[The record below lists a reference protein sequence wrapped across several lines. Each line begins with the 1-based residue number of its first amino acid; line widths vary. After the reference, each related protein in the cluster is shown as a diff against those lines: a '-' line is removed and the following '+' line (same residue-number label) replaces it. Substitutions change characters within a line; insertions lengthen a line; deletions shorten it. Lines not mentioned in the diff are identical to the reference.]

1 MTETRDYIAYFDE
14 SGTHDAAPVL
24 ILGGLLGSAAE
35 FAALGERLDAISAS
49 YDFDIFHAVD
59 VKHGKGA
66 FRGWSPQKKL
76 QLAVE
81 YSNLIEESLTA
92 AAAASLIKEDYRSI
106 YRADSTHRKAPKDSA
121 YGLCFRMCLIEF
133 LQTLEEV
140 CGYRT
145 APYRLSITVED
156 GARNVEDARR
166 IFEETRST
174 ALTVMGVDPLG
185 SFSILGKTE
194 CRELMLADF
203 LAYTEFMRYA
213 QAEMLGGIRPEEI
226 EAITGIAPAVRKAKM
241 FRASLDRAGL
251 GELQAHLAR
260 LKRARSSS

>member
-1 MTETRDYIAYFDE
+1 MSGIREYVAYFDE
-14 SGTHDAAPVL
+14 SGTHDEAPVL
-24 ILGGLLGSAAE
+24 ILGGLLGTTAE
-35 FAALGERLDAISAS
+35 FAKLKERLDAISAS
-49 YDFDIFHAVD
+49 YGFEIYHAVD
-59 VKHGKGA
+59 VKHGKGV

-76 QLAVE
+76 QIAAE

-92 AAAASLIKEDYRSI
+92 AAAASLVKEDYRTV
-106 YRADSTHRKAPKDSA
+106 YRADQGHRKAPKDSA
-121 YGLCFRMCLIEF
+121 YGLCFRICLIEF
-133 LQTLEEV
+133 LQTIEEAG
-140 CGYRT
+140 GYKT

-174 ALTVMGVDPLG
+174 ALTVIGVDPLG

-203 LAYTEFMRYA
+203 LAYTEFMRYG
-213 QAEMLGGIRPEEI
+213 QAEVLEGIAPEEI

-251 GELQAHLAR
+251 GELQSHLAR